1 MLETILMGDQKT
13 KLNVE
18 SCWKAVQQHDA
29 RFDGQFYFGVLTT
42 GVFCRPGCRGRTPN
56 RENVRFYQ
64 SPADA
69 ERDGLRACLRCRPLA
84 MAGSDR
90 TKERMEQLCFYIAA
104 NADQPL
110 TLQDLSREVGLSPF
124 HLQRCFKEVVGVT
137 PKQYLDDVRMRG
149 FKSKLRAESQK
160 DSVTGAIFDSGFGSL
175 SRVYEKT
182 DGQLGM
188 TPMEYR
194 EGGRGVAI
202 SYGVGSTSL
211 GLVMIGATDRGLC
224 FLQFGDSA
232 DELRS
237 QLAAEYPQAHLEPM
251 TDPAPTLFVEWMA
264 SLDRYLAGQVSDLRL
279 PVHIRATAFQVKVWK
294 YLQSIPSGSVESY
307 EEVARGIGQPK
318 AARAV
323 ARACATNHVALV
335 IPCHRVIRGT
345 GELGGYKW
353 GLERKRVLLDGERRA
368 KAAGDA

>member
-1 MLETILMGDQKT
+1 MLKTIAMGEKKT
-13 KLNVE
+13 RLNVE
-18 SCWKAVQQHDA
+18 DCWEAVQRRDSS
-29 RFDGQFYFGVLTT
+29 FDGQFYYGVLTT

-56 RENVRFYQ
+56 RENVRFYE
-64 SPADA
+64 SPVDA
-69 ERDGLRACLRCRPLA
+69 ERDGLRACLRCKPLA
-84 MAGSDR
+84 MAGLDR
-90 TKERMEQLCFYIAA
+90 TKERMEQLCFYISA

-110 TLQDLSREVGLSPF
+110 TLQDLSRAAGLSPF
-124 HLQRCFKEVVGVT
+124 HLQRSFKAVVGVT
-137 PKQYLDDVRMRG
+137 PKQYLDDVRMRA
-149 FKSKLRAESQK
+149 FKSKLRAESQN

-194 EGGRGVAI
+194 HGGRGVSI
-202 SYGVGSTSL
+202 TYGVGETGL

-232 DELRS
+232 EALRK
-237 QLAAEYPQAHLEPM
+237 QLEAEYPEAHLTTM
-251 TDPAPTLFVEWMA
+251 ADPAPPLFAEWMA
-264 SLDRYLAGQVSDLRL
+264 SLNRYLAGQETDLRL
-279 PVHIRATAFQVKVWK
+279 PLHIRATAFQVKVWK

-307 EEVARGIGQPK
+307 EEVAKGIGQPR

-353 GLERKRVLLDGERRA
+353 GLERKRVLIDGERRV
-368 KAAGDA
+368 KAAGES